1 MKRKQILSRR
11 AFLRTSA
18 FASLA
23 AGTTAA
29 LGPLGYGGTGFC
41 SQDQPAKLDSPPA
54 TDSPP
59 NIILIN
65 ADDLGYGDLGCYG
78 GGAIGTPNID
88 RLAQEGVRF
97 TEFCSCNALCSPSRF
112 GLLTGRYPQRVGMH
126 YVLFPEKQPF
136 KDKALHSLGQ
146 IANKLDITDI
156 GAVSEVDGI
165 PDDEITV
172 AEALKDAGYQTGMV
186 GKWHLGDF
194 VEKPEYNPV
203 KHGFDSYFGVPYSN
217 DMHPYPLCRNEEIIE
232 ADIEDQSKL
241 TGLYTGEAV
250 EFIERSKG
258 NPFFFYFA
266 HTFPHQPLYAS
277 GSFHGKSDAGR
288 YGDTVEEIDWS
299 VGQILDCL
307 ERNGLDENT
316 LIFFTSDNGPWY
328 QGNPGGL
335 RGRKGQSYEGGFR
348 VPMIARWPERIPHG
362 SVCNE
367 ATMNID
373 VVPTILALARAELP
387 ADRIID
393 GKNILGLLTGEESD
407 SPHEALFFYHHDRLE
422 AVRGG
427 KWKYYRELNTYVY
440 PKPLDKRI
448 GAAAE
453 GPPYLYDLEQDPSE
467 SYNLYSNHPDVA
479 QKLSDMMA
487 EWEKSLEAD
496 PRGWKN
502 K

>member
-41 SQDQPAKLDSPPA
+41 SQDQPAKFYSSPA

-88 RLAQEGVRF
+88 HLAQEGVRF
-97 TEFCSCNALCSPSRF
+97 TEFCSCNAICSPSRF
-112 GLLTGRYPQRVGMH
+112 GLLTGRYPQRAGLH
-126 YVLFPEKQPF
+126 SVLFPEKESYE
-136 KDKALHSLGQ
+136 DKALRALGH
-146 IANKLDITDI
+146 AMGKLGVIDF
-156 GAVSEVDGI
+156 GAPSEVEGI
-165 PDDEITV
+165 PADEITL
-172 AEALKDAGYQTGMV
+172 AEALKNVGYQTGMV

-194 VEKPEYNPV
+194 VEIPEYNPLN
-203 KHGFDSYFGVPYSN
+203 HGFESFFGVPYSN
-217 DMHPYPLCRNEEIIE
+217 DMHPFSLCRDREVIE
-232 ADIEDQSKL
+232 KQIEDQTKL
-241 TGLYTGEAV
+241 TGLYTKEAI
-250 EFIERSKG
+250 EFIERSKD

-277 GSFHGKSDAGR
+277 EDFHGKSVGGR

-299 VGQILDCL
+299 VGELLACL
-307 ERNGLDENT
+307 KKNGLDKNT
-316 LIFFTSDNGPWY
+316 LILFTSDNGPWY
-328 QGNPGGL
+328 NGSPGGL

-348 VPMIARWPERIPHG
+348 VPMIARWPERIPQG

-373 VVPTILALARAELP
+373 VFPTILALAGAETP
-387 ADRIID
+387 SDRVID
-393 GKNILGLLTGEESD
+393 GKNIEGLLTGEADE
-407 SPHEALFFYHHDRLE
+407 SPHEALYFYHHDQLE
-422 AVRGG
+422 AIRAG
-427 KWKYYRELNTYVY
+427 KWKFYREINTYVY
-440 PKPLDKRI
+440 PTPVDKKI
-448 GAAAE
+448 PSPGE
-453 GPPYLYDLEQDPSE
+453 GPWLYDLKTDPDE